1 MDTIKKGILKN
12 TVCCLFVLVVLS
24 QPVWAFS
31 PEMKRSMVTGPWELV
46 VKSDMKSAGF
56 AVSIEVPDE
65 DKPAEINKMYPI
77 IGSAKKIK
85 VERYFPNYQW
95 KTAPQKYDG
104 PGAVAEVKL
113 AGPKLNQ
120 SLWLTTEDAARS
132 VLSSPVGSVAIKKLY
147 RPDKGQEMIDQ
158 LLKSGSLGVISVKI
172 DDKSK
177 PLQFVIKNKFQT
189 KIPGTDY
196 KLKILKY
203 VPHYTIDKKSKKVFS
218 QTDQHANPAILVQIS
233 KGFKKYE
240 QWIWAKRGSPHMK
253 DTLPYKVSF
262 TDFDLNLSKGRYV
275 FVVGSSDK
283 TWLISNDGKKNFS
296 QPAEIGKSYPFTN
309 DQYSF
314 TVSQVL
320 ANTILKDEWYNKS
333 DSLESPVLIVTIQ
346 DGDNSEQLILPLN
359 KAQQTSDKTGNAV
372 VTFRKKM
379 PAQMGE

>member
-1 MDTIKKGILKN
+1 MKKLILKK
-12 TVCCLFVLVVLS
+12 TAICLFVLAVLS

-56 AVSIEVPDE
+56 AIPIIVPDE
-65 DKPAEINKMYPI
+65 DKPAEIDKMYPI

-85 VERYFPNYQW
+85 VETYYPNYQW
-95 KTAPQKYDG
+95 KTVPTKYDG
-104 PGAVAEVKL
+104 PGAVAKL
-113 AGPKLNQ
+113 AIEGPRLDKNKAY
-120 SLWLTTEDAARS
+120 WLTTEDAARS

-147 RPDKGQEMIDQ
+147 SADKGQEMIGQ
-158 LLKSGSLGVISVKI
+158 LLKPGSLGVISVKL
-172 DDKSK
+172 DDKVK

-203 VPHYTIDKKSKKVFS
+203 VPHYTIDKKSKKVYS
-218 QTDQHANPAILVQIS
+218 QTDQHVNPAILVQIS

-240 QWIWAKRGSPHMK
+240 QWIWAQTGSPHMK

-262 TDFDLNLSKGRYV
+262 TDFDLNLGKGRYILA
-275 FVVGSSDK
+275 VGSPDK

-296 QPAEIGKSYPFTN
+296 QPAEVGKSYPFVN
-309 DQYSF
+309 EQYSF
-314 TVSQVL
+314 AVSQVL
-320 ANTILKDEWYNKS
+320 ANTVLKDEWYNKS
-333 DSLESPVLIVTIQ
+333 DSLESPVLIVTIS
-346 DGDNSEQLILPLN
+346 DGDKSEQMVLPLN

>member
-1 MDTIKKGILKN
+1 MKKLILKK
-12 TVCCLFVLVVLS
+12 TAICLFAMVVLS
-24 QPVWAFS
+24 QPVWGFS
-31 PEMKRSMVTGPWELV
+31 LEMKKAMITGPWELV

-56 AVSIEVPDE
+56 AIEITVPDE
-65 DKPAEINKMYPI
+65 DKPAEIDKMYPI

-95 KTAPQKYDG
+95 KTVPQKYDG
-104 PGAVAEVKL
+104 SGMVAEVKL
-113 AGPKLNQ
+113 SGPRLDQ
-120 SLWLTTEDAARS
+120 TRWLTTEDAARS
-132 VLSSPVGSVAIKKLY
+132 ALTSPVGSVAIKKLY
-147 RPDKGQEMIDQ
+147 SPENGQGVIDQ

-172 DDKSK
+172 DNESK
-177 PLQFVIKNKFQT
+177 LLQFVIKNKFQT

-203 VPHYTIDKKSKKVFS
+203 VPHYSIDKKSKKVFS
-218 QTDQHANPAILVQIS
+218 QTDQHVNPAILVQIS

-240 QWIWAKRGSPHMK
+240 QWVWAGAGSPHMK

-275 FVVGSSDK
+275 LVVGSSDNI
-283 TWLISNDGKKNFS
+283 WLISNDGKKNVS
-296 QPAEIGKSYPFTN
+296 QPAEMGKSYPFTN

-314 TVSQVL
+314 VVSQVL
-320 ANTILKDEWYNKS
+320 ANTVLKDEWYNES
-333 DSLESPVLIVTIQ
+333 DFLENPVLIVTIQ

-359 KAQQTSDKTGNAV
+359 KAQQTSDKTGSAV

-379 PAQMGE
+379 PTQMGE